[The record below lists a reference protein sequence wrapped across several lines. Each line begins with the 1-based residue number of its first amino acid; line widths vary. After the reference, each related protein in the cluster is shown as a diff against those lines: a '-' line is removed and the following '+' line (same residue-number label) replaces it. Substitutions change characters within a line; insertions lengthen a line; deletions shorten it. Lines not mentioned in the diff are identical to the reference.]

1 MARVGGVVALDESLS
16 GAAHAEDRLRSDEMI
31 WLTTVRADGQPQTS
45 AVWFHW
51 DGTDFLLTRWR
62 VNP

>member
-1 MARVGGVVALDESLS
+1 MAGVGGVVALDESLS

-31 WLTTVRADGQPQTS
+31 WLTTVRADGQPFST
-45 AVWFHW
+45 ALRV
-51 DGTDFLLTRWR
+51 TPTRWR